1 LKGALDHLRERCCSF
16 LVAGRAT
23 EEGVFRGYD
32 HLQIPAMAEG
42 LFAAIPELLFRLDLS
57 STDIRN
63 KSKHV

>member
-1 LKGALDHLRERCCSF
+1 
-16 LVAGRAT
+16 VAGRAT